1 MSLMAQFD
9 RVDAI
14 LSPWLGNSRIS
25 GIDVVS
31 TLGVERFGE
40 SPTGRGMYEEEK
52 RAAAAM
58 ALEEVRDGM
67 RLGLG
72 TGSTARYFVD
82 LLGQK
87 VAQGFSCLCVPTS
100 EVTAAQARALSIPL
114 TDLDSIDHLDLTVDG
129 ADEVTPDL
137 SLIKGAGGA
146 LLREKIVAAASDRMI
161 VIADQ
166 SKWVDTLGRFPLPIE
181 VNRFGLGA
189 TRRAL
194 TAVLQEFE
202 ATGGLRQRQ
211 TVDGAAF
218 VTDGGHYIL
227 DALFGRISAP
237 KALSGALLEVP
248 GVVQHG
254 LFLGLCRKAYIAG
267 PHGVTSYDA

>member
-1 MSLMAQFD
+1 MV
-9 RVDAI
+9 RR
-14 LSPWLGNSRIS
+14 PPKG
-25 GIDVVS
+25 GIGFVS
-31 TLGVERFGE
+31 TFGVERFGD
-40 SPTGRGMYEEEK
+40 SPAGRGMYEEEK

-72 TGSTARYFVD
+72 TGSTARYFVE

-87 VAQGFSCLCVPTS
+87 VAQGLSCLCVPTS
-100 EVTAAQARALSIPL
+100 EVTAAQARSLSIPL

-129 ADEVTPDL
+129 ADEVAPDL

-166 SKWVDTLGRFPLPIE
+166 SKWVDRLGRFPLPIE

-189 TRRAL
+189 TRHAL
-194 TAVLQEFE
+194 AAVLQEFGAE
-202 ATGGLRQRQ
+202 GGLRQRQ
-211 TVDGAAF
+211 TADGGAF

-237 KALSGALLEVP
+237 KALSSALLEVP

-267 PHGVTSYDA
+267 PQGVTSYDA